1 MTKWETLKQRAKD
14 LNENYDKEVEVILQ
28 EDITNFHT
36 ELQALN
42 ESGECNINGNEVLML
57 SVNIGI
63 ERLVR
68 SGKKIR
74 AQALKELKAIKAAE
88 KKAKKND

>member
-14 LNENYDKEVEVILQ
+14 LNENYDKEVEAILQ
-28 EDITNFHT
+28 EDITKFHK

-42 ESGECNINGNEVLML
+42 ESGECNIDSNEVLLLGVDIAM
-57 SVNIGI
+57 

-68 SGKKIR
+68 GGKKAR
-74 AQALKELKAIKAAE
+74 AIAKKMQADIKAT
-88 KKAKKND
+88 KKATKND